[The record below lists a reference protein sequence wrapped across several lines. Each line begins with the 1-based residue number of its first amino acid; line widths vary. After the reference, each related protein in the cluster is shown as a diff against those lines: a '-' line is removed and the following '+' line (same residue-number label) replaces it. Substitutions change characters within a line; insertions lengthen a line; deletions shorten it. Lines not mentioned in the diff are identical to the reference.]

1 MAKRVRGQ
9 RATHRIGGQ
18 AAPQRRPTEPSVSR
32 LSATPATPD
41 IDAAIET
48 VLVEDSALTI
58 EEPVALTTAG
68 RPRRGAK
75 VRADSLQ
82 ARIAAENVYVRE
94 DLRRILVVS
103 TTLFAALAVAW
114 FVFVFLDVLGLY

>member
-9 RATHRIGGQ
+9 RATHRMGGH
-18 AAPQRRPTEPSVSR
+18 AAPQRRPSEPSVSR
-32 LSATPATPD
+32 LSADGPAPD

-48 VLVEDSALTI
+48 VLLDEAELTVAEPISATH
-58 EEPVALTTAG
+58 AA

-103 TTLFAALAVAW
+103 AILFGALAVAW
-114 FVFVFLDVLGLY
+114 VVFVFLDVFGLY